1 MERLIDL
8 GNGFWNIRG
17 DLRLFGLLNVGT
29 QASLVRLRSGRFV
42 ALVGDAEVDDG
53 VKEHVC
59 CGGRPSSRVCCE
71 RRLTRCDRAAHR
83 RLQVDGS

>member
-42 ALVGDAEVDDG
+42 ALDSCAMDMPTRDRVMALTDGGAAVDR
-53 VKEHVC
+53 HF
-59 CGGRPSSRVCCE
+59 
-71 RRLTRCDRAAHR
+71 RAAHCAPPKR
-83 RLQVDGS
+83 TLADTP